1 MYIWFRLYRLEPTVR
16 RTILRYQ
23 LTKEQKLAL
32 DEVWRDPCWD
42 SRLPSTYPGSN
53 LDEEAALGP
62 STRCS
67 SMTSMSA
74 WSVESTDSLLSTR
87 GSDHSSQQ
95 GIETMAASSMMTST
109 GTKIAVS
116 SSVEDG
122 EFIDLGLD
130 DWPVSDDSD
139 DSLKIPSPRYTELAR
154 EALGGRRV
162 WGHSHQPDASATMA
176 EKMADII
183 GKLSFYM
190 CCEEFIDGQ
199 SSTTMLVYFCGV
211 LGISSDGLTFDR
223 PRNYTPK
230 LSAMIHSARLIC
242 LEAILPRHPHV
253 HINWE
258 ARPRTGQLTRLNRMR
273 KRFMCLSCQAPL
285 GELLSLRTYG
295 RAFSRTDGPSF
306 RVRWS
311 DDAQTVS
318 WANGK
323 LCMSD
328 FRSFAQRS
336 IELARTLLD
345 QMMYGLRP
353 RFDMNS
359 LHDEMSV
366 VKHGYSFVQDP
377 RNNLST
383 KYLELSSQACLDP
396 ESGLMSGESWKS
408 KAVRHYLDQNDKL
421 LKQLG
426 LILYLT
432 GGQAPRSTELFSIE
446 CENGPTTSRGIYI
459 HDGALCYVTRHSKSR
474 RTTNQEFQVARYL
487 PPCASQVFVEY
498 LVYVRPFVA
507 MLSVSARTKLAAFCF
522 TIRVVRVLRGRP
534 IF

>member
-1 MYIWFRLYRLEPTVR
+1 
-16 RTILRYQ
+16 
-23 LTKEQKLAL
+23 
-32 DEVWRDPCWD
+32 
-42 SRLPSTYPGSN
+42 
-53 LDEEAALGP
+53 
-62 STRCS
+62 
-67 SMTSMSA
+67 
-74 WSVESTDSLLSTR
+74 
-87 GSDHSSQQ
+87 
-95 GIETMAASSMMTST
+95 
-109 GTKIAVS
+109 
-116 SSVEDG
+116 
-122 EFIDLGLD
+122 
-130 DWPVSDDSD
+130 
-139 DSLKIPSPRYTELAR
+139 
-154 EALGGRRV
+154 
-162 WGHSHQPDASATMA
+162 
-176 EKMADII
+176 
-183 GKLSFYM
+183 
-190 CCEEFIDGQ
+190 
-199 SSTTMLVYFCGV
+199 
-211 LGISSDGLTFDR
+211 
-223 PRNYTPK
+223 
-230 LSAMIHSARLIC
+230 MIHSARLIC

-311 DDAQTVS
+311 DDGQTVS

-396 ESGLMSGESWKS
+396 ENGLM
-408 KAVRHYLDQNDKL
+408 
-421 LKQLG
+421 
-426 LILYLT
+426 
-432 GGQAPRSTELFSIE
+432 
-446 CENGPTTSRGIYI
+446 
-459 HDGALCYVTRHSKSR
+459 
-474 RTTNQEFQVARYL
+474 
-487 PPCASQVFVEY
+487 
-498 LVYVRPFVA
+498 
-507 MLSVSARTKLAAFCF
+507 
-522 TIRVVRVLRGRP
+522 
-534 IF
+534 